1 MKMDSKKVGIGII
14 GLIVLIIVGIFLF
27 GGNKEVYKVTFVNDD
42 SKEVV
47 EVKKNDAVS
56 RPDDPT
62 KTVYVFKGW
71 YNGTTEFDFTSKITE
86 DITLTAQWEKVADKV
101 DDSDKNYYNMLF
113 NIFGSYSWL
122 VILAELVVV
131 IGLSARIR
139 KMKPT
144 TAKLLFCAYSFLTG
158 LTFSSIFVIYEISS
172 IIYVFGITALLFLIF
187 ALIGYFTKIDLTKI
201 GVYLFMILLGVII
214 CSIINIFVGSKTF
227 DLGITIVCLIVF
239 IIYIAYDMQ
248 IIKRNLYLISEE
260 DNLAIYGAL
269 QLYLD
274 FINIFL
280 RLLQLFGRSR
290 D

>member
-1 MKMDSKKVGIGII
+1 MGDKMIESNKLFSKVFIWMFIGLAITFGIGYY
-14 GLIVLIIVGIFLF
+14 VS
-27 GGNKEVYKVTFVNDD
+27 VN
-42 SKEVV
+42 
-47 EVKKNDAVS
+47 
-56 RPDDPT
+56 P
-62 KTVYVFKGW
+62 
-71 YNGTTEFDFTSKITE
+71 
-86 DITLTAQWEKVADKV
+86 
-101 DDSDKNYYNMLF
+101 NMLF
-113 NIFGSYSWL
+113 NVFDGYYWLL
-122 VILAELVVV
+122 VIAELVVV
-131 IGLSARIR
+131 IWLSARIR

-144 TAKLLFCAYSFLTG
+144 TAKILFCAYSFLTG
-158 LTFSSIFVIYEISS
+158 LTFSSIFVVYEISS

-201 GVYLFMILLGVII
+201 GVYLFMALLGVII
-214 CSIINIFVGSKTF
+214 CSIINIFVGSETF
-227 DLGITIVCLIVF
+227 NLGITIVCLIVF

-248 IIKRNLYLISEE
+248 IIKRNLYLIPEE